1 MKDAWVREE
10 FCRDFGPLGNN
21 FYFFAGSQQDV
32 KKSQG
37 STKIQVSLSLSVPKK
52 AVKAFSAF

>member
-1 MKDAWVREE
+1 LCTVIEDAKVREE

-21 FYFFAGSQQDV
+21 FYFFAGSQQDM

-37 STKIQVSLSLSVPKK
+37 I
-52 AVKAFSAF
+52 FSFFRK

>member
-1 MKDAWVREE
+1 
-10 FCRDFGPLGNN
+10 L
-21 FYFFAGSQQDV
+21 YFFAGSQQDV